1 MRNFLALLMLLAL
14 LSSGGC
20 GHKKKKGAPQA
31 APALELEVVKA
42 STENFRRKM
51 DFPGRIYPNH
61 EAVIQ
66 PRANGFI
73 LSKEFTD
80 GMPVR
85 KGQVLYRIDD
95 PQSRSSV
102 AAAQATV
109 TSAQAALTEAENNY
123 RRAVPLAGIDAISKS
138 ALDQYTA
145 TYESAK
151 ANLRSAQAQLQNAR
165 VQLGYSTIYAP
176 LDGIINSIAVSAG
189 DYVGPGTKYSSLN
202 TVTDTD
208 TVKVE
213 ISMPVST
220 YLNLRGPGTDSV
232 PTYDNSRFLSD
243 IRLTLPDGTPYPY
256 PGTYAYTQNNP
267 GNEMGTIVF
276 VVRFPNPEGI
286 LKAGQFIN
294 IAAGVGVESD
304 VVLVPQQSVMQQ
316 QGTASVWIVEPD
328 STLSYRAV
336 TLGNT
341 FGPLWIIEKGVM
353 PGETVLAGGIIKARG
368 GMKIKPV
375 YAGVAQATQNAV
387 PSAPDSPKAENRRS
401 PHPNV

>member
-1 MRNFLALLMLLAL
+1 MRNFLALLMLLTL

-20 GHKKKKGAPQA
+20 GHEKKKGVPQA

-138 ALDQYTA
+138 SLDQYTA
-145 TYESAK
+145 TYESAR

-176 LDGIINSIAVSAG
+176 LDGIINSIAVSVG
-189 DYVGPGTKYSSLN
+189 DYVGPGTKYASLN

-232 PTYDNSRFLSD
+232 PTYDNSGFLSD

-267 GNEMGTIVF
+267 GNEMGTMVF

-316 QGTASVWIVEPD
+316 QGTASIWIVEPD

-336 TLGNT
+336 TLGST
-341 FGPLWIIEKGVM
+341 FGPLWIIEKGVS
-353 PGETVLAGGIIKARG
+353 PGETVLASGIIKARG

-375 YAGVAQATQNAV
+375 YSGPEQAARSAA
-387 PSAPDSPKAENRRS
+387 PSAPGSGQTESS
-401 PHPNV
+401 PHPND